1 MYICI
6 VLFHWGRFGNQT
18 RNFRLY
24 YDGKHFVGEKRFE
37 SIHDLVTDG
46 LITLY
51 IETKAAEYI
60 AKMTINPIYEHIG
73 YTTLNR
79 EPANKKHPVAVRDI
93 VDGKDSAGDND
104 IVEKRVSNSFK
115 VILFQVS
122 KIFHHLIHLPW
133 KTVNSTAGYWGWKI
147 YICNQMINRMKKNH
161 SDGCF
166 FNHKSY
172 IFLILSPLIL
182 FY

>member
-1 MYICI
+1 MHCF
-6 VLFHWGRFGNQT
+6 LSRGRFGNQT

-79 EPANKKHPVAVRDI
+79 EPAHKKQMPAVKEEQDEPESS
-93 VDGKDSAGDND
+93 GEEA
-104 IVEKRVSNSFK
+104 VEENRVSFLLTCLFSIFLDKNWLTIENPVHVYLVFFLFSFK
-115 VILFQVS
+115 DVIN
-122 KIFHHLIHLPW
+122 
-133 KTVNSTAGYWGWKI
+133 TVAS
-147 YICNQMINRMKKNH
+147 
-161 SDGCF
+161 
-166 FNHKSY
+166 
-172 IFLILSPLIL
+172 
-182 FY
+182 

>member
-1 MYICI
+1 MKQYF
-6 VLFHWGRFGNQT
+6 LFHCGRFGNQT

-79 EPANKKHPVAVRDI
+79 EPTNKKHTVAV
-93 VDGKDSAGDND
+93 KDTLDCKESTGDND
-104 IVEKRVSNSFK
+104 IAEKRVSCST
-115 VILFQVS
+115 
-122 KIFHHLIHLPW
+122 KIFFFQD
-133 KTVNSTAGYWGWKI
+133 NS
-147 YICNQMINRMKKNH
+147 
-161 SDGCF
+161 
-166 FNHKSY
+166 
-172 IFLILSPLIL
+172 
-182 FY
+182 